1 MRLQAHCHRL
11 LAAAMMRAVHAAAIA
26 VSVAL
31 AVFAAGAAAPRPAF
45 ATDPAVED
53 SVPQQAHFLRL
64 GTSKSAVIKLPAAAK
79 DVIVGE
85 SAIVDVV
92 LRNRNTAYLFA
103 RTPGQTNVFFFDG
116 EGREILH
123 LDLEVT
129 LDSKGLKKLLDRSL
143 PGNRIDVDTT
153 GNNVVLK
160 GSVENAVESKMA
172 EDLAGRFLSTGN
184 GQTSNIV
191 NLLKL
196 AEGDQVMLKVRVVEL
211 KRTVLKQLGVDLTGK
226 LGFGPFSID
235 LSNKPSNFIENSTDT
250 TIGWAAGGNSIDAN
264 IQALE
269 GQGLAT
275 TLAEP
280 TLTAISGAQASFRAG
295 GEFPYR
301 VLDGTGAD
309 AKYTV
314 EFKPYGVSLGFTPTV
329 LSGGRIALNINTEVS
344 ELARFIDGVPAI
356 DIRKAQT
363 SVEIPSGG
371 SMMLAGLIKNVSQ
384 QELRGAPGL
393 RSLPVLGALFSSRN
407 FQMNQTELVVIVTP
421 YLARPVEERQ
431 LATPLDTYNPPTD
444 KQQIFLGRLN
454 RIYGAPGDR
463 PSGAYHGQVGHI
475 IE

>member
-11 LAAAMMRAVHAAAIA
+11 FTAAMNRAVHAAIA
-26 VSVAL
+26 GSLAL
-31 AVFAAGAAAPRPAF
+31 AVFAAAPRPAF
-45 ATDPAVED
+45 ATDPAAAD
-53 SVPQQAHFLRL
+53 TAPQQAHFLRL

-103 RTPGQTNVFFFDG
+103 RTPGQTNVFFFDA

-123 LDLEVT
+123 LDMEVT

-153 GNNVVLK
+153 GNSVVLK
-160 GSVENAVESKMA
+160 GSVADAVESKMA
-172 EDLAGRFLSTGN
+172 EDLAGRFLRNGN
-184 GQTSNIV
+184 DQAPSIV
-191 NLLKL
+191 NMLKL

-211 KRTVLKQLGVDLTGK
+211 KRTVLKELGVDLTGK

-235 LSNKPSNFIENSTDT
+235 LSNKPSNFTDKAT
-250 TIGWAAGGNSIDAN
+250 DSIIGWAAGGNSIDAN

-280 TLTAISGAQASFRAG
+280 TLTAISGAEASFRAG

-301 VLDGTGAD
+301 VLNGTNVNAT
-309 AKYTV
+309 YSV

-344 ELARFIDGVPAI
+344 ELARFVDGVPAI

-407 FQMNQTELVVIVTP
+407 FQTNQTELVVIVTP
-421 YLARPVEERQ
+421 YLARPVPEQQ
-431 LATPLDTYNPPTD
+431 LSTPLDTYNPPTD

-454 RIYGAPGDR
+454 RVYGAPGER